1 MLTDGVHSFVPYMKQ
16 LLALWLLGSVAA
28 VAYVQE
34 PRPLR
39 VLFVGNSYTY
49 YNNLPEL
56 VAGLAASQGVK
67 MEVRMIARGGATLDQ
82 IWELDEVHNVLRDG
96 KWDFVV
102 LQEHSQL
109 GTVLVDGVQQLNEP
123 EGFWDSI
130 RMYENEIRRVRSK
143 AVLYLTWARKNNP
156 GQQSVLNYAY
166 MTIAQELG
174 LMVAPVGMAWAK
186 VREMEPEMALHL
198 GDGSHP
204 TAIGSYLSACV
215 LVDTLL
221 GKRLMGMP
229 AKLLGHPIS
238 PSERVDM
245 SRTTVLANLPP
256 ERADLLQRVAGD
268 THQRVADAGGYI
280 SALKPSV
287 SVPGRV
293 GLPPGHKPGPKDLV
307 GVWRGKMTFYTWPS
321 TMELKLAANDGDHC
335 GGQWSVTSQSGEHK
349 SSGPIDSCRV
359 TDSGIAFL
367 VKDYRGL
374 TMSES
379 YWAHFTGEALV
390 GWVEYRGYTK
400 SARMSGSW
408 ELKKER

>member
-1 MLTDGVHSFVPYMKQ
+1 MKQ
-16 LLALWLLGSVAA
+16 LLALSLLGLGMGTATA

-34 PRPLR
+34 PKPLR

-109 GTVLVDGVQQLNEP
+109 GTILVDGVQQLNEP

-130 RMYENEIRRVRSK
+130 RMYENEIRRIRSK
-143 AVLYLTWARKNNP
+143 AVLYLTWARKSNP
-156 GQQSVLNYAY
+156 GQQVGLNYAY

-174 LMVAPVGMAWAK
+174 LQVAPVGMAWAK
-186 VREMEPEMALHL
+186 VRDLEPEMALHL

-204 TAIGSYLSACV
+204 TAIGSYLAACV

-221 GKRLMGMP
+221 GKRLTGMP
-229 AKLLGHPIS
+229 SRLTGHPIT

-245 SRTTVLANLPP
+245 SRTAVLANLPP
-256 ERADLLQRVAGD
+256 ERAELLQKVAGD
-268 THQRVADAGGYI
+268 THQRLADAGGYI
-280 SALKPSV
+280 TVAKPLT
-287 SVPGRV
+287 
-293 GLPPGHKPGPKDLV
+293 GLPLRTGLPAGHKPAPKELT
-307 GVWRGKMTFYTWPS
+307 GVWRGKMMFYTWPS
-321 TMELKLAANDGDHC
+321 TMELKLANTSENC
-335 GGQWSVTSQSGEHK
+335 SGQWSVTSQSGEHK
-349 SSGPIDSCRV
+349 VSGPIDSCRV
-359 TDSGIAFL
+359 TDTGIAFL
-367 VKDYRGL
+367 VRDYRGL

-379 YWAHFTGEALV
+379 YWAHLTGDSLV

-400 SARMSGSW
+400 SSRMSGSW
-408 ELKKER
+408 ELKRDH